1 MKNLILVI
9 FISLSAYLYAQPKQ
23 DSLQN
28 LATVNV
34 IVESNLKMPIEN
46 ELVKLVSTT
55 NNKSYEG
62 VSNKNGKLQLFVPK
76 GEKYSIQ
83 FMQGTSIKE
92 YSKVTIPNTGD
103 VTVDC
108 KLTIT
113 PATQFKLD
121 KVFFDTGK
129 SSLKPESFIEL
140 DELVKLMNLKKNLII
155 EIAGHTDNTGNQMD
169 NKSLS
174 EERAKTVKIYLQKKG
189 IDGNRVIAKGY
200 GDSSPIADNSSE
212 EGRKQNRR
220 TEVKIIKQ

>member
-9 FISLSAYLYAQPKQ
+9 FTAYTACLFAQPKQ
-23 DSLQN
+23 DTLKN
-28 LATVNV
+28 LATINV
-34 IVESNLKMPIEN
+34 RVESNLKVPIEN
-46 ELVKLVSTT
+46 ELIKFVSTT
-55 NNKSYEG
+55 NNQTYEG

-76 GEKYSIQ
+76 GDKYSIQ
-83 FMQGTSIKE
+83 FMQGTTIKD
-92 YSKVTIPNTGD
+92 YSKVSIPSTGD

-129 SSLKPESFIEL
+129 STLKPESFIEL
-140 DELVKLMNLKKNLII
+140 DELIKLMNLKKNLAI
-155 EIAGHTDNTGNQMD
+155 EIAGHTDNIGNQID
-169 NKSLS
+169 NKTLS
-174 EERAKTVKIYLQKKG
+174 EERAKTVKSYLQKKG
-189 IDGNRVIAKGY
+189 ILASRVIAKGY

-220 TEVKIIKQ
+220 TEVRIIKQ